1 MFFNTLVGC
10 IIFLLTNGSLL
21 YTAHLLVRRFF
32 PNATASAR
40 LVAIGTLF
48 YAFIILIF
56 QTLSPFYAITRTGVT
71 ITCLLLALGSHFL
84 WGKHRDLEADIEP
97 LTTWLRDGLSSRW
110 AALIIICGFVVVLSL
125 SRALLMPPLAWDC
138 LSYHLPFATL
148 WIKKGTLLLFNAPDQ
163 ISENVHFPINGDI
176 FASWLMLP
184 FQTDIVVNIM
194 NFPITLLGGISCY
207 AIARELG
214 LTRKEASFAPALIC
228 FAPMVYSQI
237 TTQYIDNAVF
247 AFSSAATLFGL
258 RFLRK
263 GFPQDSILSLVAGG
277 LVLGMK
283 FTGIPVV
290 GIIFLATV
298 LKTIRLVNYSGF
310 LKKLGLII
318 CGLLILCALG
328 GRQYILNGLY
338 AGNPLYPFSL
348 TIVNHEIL
356 EGSHKLEQVSKWVS
370 NWEKE
375 QGVDKLSF
383 WEKEYKKFSYSRR
396 TAGPKYL
403 IFLIVALISLFIR
416 PRGVSQKDW
425 YFLAVLWIA
434 GIVLFYANTSADF
447 ARRGVWMQG
456 STRFLSF
463 PMAIFT
469 IQGLTVIAKLGR
481 YFKNIFFFMVILIAW
496 DLMHINKT
504 HIQGIEGLYPLVIVM
519 LILVIIFFKRVLEML
534 YQKKG
539 SSLTAKEVSRSGS
552 STNRQWVVGILFFV
566 TLTGGLYFL
575 QSYRDT
581 TRYSYYRDYF
591 DYVDFP
597 RTFVDGWEFLDQ
609 PDEKKTI
616 AMSIGWA
623 APGHKWFFYPLLGR
637 WLQNDVVYIS
647 AKYKWDAPI
656 WLHRGLLRGNS
667 RSTWLHN
674 LKRKKVDCILVAK
687 PWPTELRWMLSD
699 QDAFQLVFSDQECK
713 IFKYRGETT

>member
-148 WIKKGTLLLFNAPDQ
+148 WIKKGALLLFNAPDQ

-356 EGSHKLEQVSKWVS
+356 EGSHKLEQVSEWVS

-425 YFLAVLWIA
+425 YFLAVLWIV

-519 LILVIIFFKRVLEML
+519 SILVIIFFKRVLEML

-539 SSLTAKEVSRSGS
+539 SSLTAKEVSISGS

-687 PWPTELRWMLSD
+687 PWPIELRWMLSD

-713 IFKYRGETT
+713 IFKYLGETI

>member
-48 YAFIILIF
+48 YSFIILIF

-356 EGSHKLEQVSKWVS
+356 EGSHKLEQVSEWVS

-425 YFLAVLWIA
+425 YFLAVLWIV

-687 PWPTELRWMLSD
+687 PWPIELRWMLSD

-713 IFKYRGETT
+713 IFKYLGETI

>member
-10 IIFLLTNGSLL
+10 IIVLLTNGSLL

-84 WGKHRDLEADIEP
+84 WGKHRDLEADSEP

-356 EGSHKLEQVSKWVS
+356 EGSHKLAQVSEWVS

-425 YFLAVLWIA
+425 YFLAVLWIV

-609 PDEKKTI
+609 PDVKKTI

-667 RSTWLHN
+667 RSTWLQN

-687 PWPTELRWMLSD
+687 PWPIELRWMLSD

-713 IFKYRGETT
+713 IFKYLGETI

>member
-1 MFFNTLVGC
+1 MLSNTLLGC
-10 IIFLLTNGSLL
+10 TIFLITNTSLL
-21 YTAHLLVRRFF
+21 YTSHLLVRRFIPHF
-32 PNATASAR
+32 PPSVR

-48 YAFIILIF
+48 YASIIVIF
-56 QTLSPFYAITRTGVT
+56 QALSPFHAITKTWVT
-71 ITCLLLALGSHFL
+71 FTCLLLAGGSHFL
-84 WGKHRDLEADIEP
+84 WGKHRDLEADSEP

-110 AALIIICGFVVVLSL
+110 AALIIICGFVAVLSL

-356 EGSHKLEQVSKWVS
+356 EGSHKLAQVSEWVS

-425 YFLAVLWIA
+425 YFLAVLWIV

-609 PDEKKTI
+609 PDVKKTI

-656 WLHRGLLRGNS
+656 WVHRGLLRGNS

-687 PWPTELRWMLSD
+687 PWPIELRWMLSD

-713 IFKYRGETT
+713 IFKYLGETI

>member
-356 EGSHKLEQVSKWVS
+356 EGSHKLEQVSEWVS

-425 YFLAVLWIA
+425 YFLAVLWIV

-552 STNRQWVVGILFFV
+552 RTNRQWVVGILFFV
-566 TLTGGLYFL
+566 TLTGGIYFL

-687 PWPTELRWMLSD
+687 PWPIELRWMLSD

-713 IFKYRGETT
+713 IFKYLGETI

>member
-48 YAFIILIF
+48 YSFIILIF

-356 EGSHKLEQVSKWVS
+356 EGSHKLEQVSEWVS

-425 YFLAVLWIA
+425 YFLAVLWIV

-481 YFKNIFFFMVILIAW
+481 YFKSIFFFMVILIAW

-534 YQKKG
+534 DQKKG

-552 STNRQWVVGILFFV
+552 RTNRQWVVGILFFV

-687 PWPTELRWMLSD
+687 PWPIELRWMLSD

-713 IFKYRGETT
+713 IFKYLGETI

>member
-148 WIKKGTLLLFNAPDQ
+148 WIKKGALLLFNAPDQ

-310 LKKLGLII
+310 LKMLGLII

-356 EGSHKLEQVSKWVS
+356 EGSHKLEQVSEWVS

-425 YFLAVLWIA
+425 YFLAVLWIV

-539 SSLTAKEVSRSGS
+539 SSLTAKEVSISGS
-552 STNRQWVVGILFFV
+552 RTNRQWVVGILFFV

-713 IFKYRGETT
+713 IFKYLGETI

>member
-21 YTAHLLVRRFF
+21 YTAHLLVRRFL

-48 YAFIILIF
+48 YAFIIVIF
-56 QTLSPFYAITRTGVT
+56 QALSPFYAITKTGVT
-71 ITCLLLALGSHFL
+71 IACLLLAVASHFL
-84 WGKHRDLEADIEP
+84 WGKHRNLEADIQP
-97 LTTWLRDGLSSRW
+97 LKTWIKDGLNSKW
-110 AALIIICGFVVVLSL
+110 AVLLIICGFVVLL
-125 SRALLMPPLAWDC
+125 TFSRALLMPPLAWDC
-138 LSYHLPFATL
+138 LSYHLPFAAL

-176 FASWLMLP
+176 FAAWLMLP
-184 FQTDIVVNIM
+184 FQTDAVVNIM

-207 AIARELG
+207 AISRELG

-228 FAPMVYSQI
+228 FAPVIYSQI

-247 AFSSAATLFGL
+247 TFSSAATLFGL

-263 GFPQDSILSLVAGG
+263 GYPQDSILSLVAGG
-277 LVLGMK
+277 LVLGTK
-283 FTGIPVV
+283 FTGISVV

-318 CGLLILCALG
+318 CGLLILCTLG
-328 GRQYILNGLY
+328 GRQYILNALY

-356 EGSHKLEQVSKWVS
+356 EGSHKLEQVREWVS

-375 QGVDKLSF
+375 QGVDRLSL

-396 TAGPKYL
+396 TAGPKYF
-403 IFLIVALISLFIR
+403 IFLIFALVSLFIR
-416 PRGVSQKDW
+416 PGGVSKKDW
-425 YFLAVLWIA
+425 YFLAVLWIV

-463 PMAIFT
+463 PIAIFT

-496 DLMHINKT
+496 DLMYINKT

-519 LILVIIFFKRVLEML
+519 LIVVIIFFKPALEML

-539 SSLTAKEVSRSGS
+539 SSLISKELSRSGN
-552 STNRQWVVGILFFV
+552 STNRQWVVGILFFI

-581 TRYSYYRDYF
+581 TRYSYYSDYF

-609 PDEKKTI
+609 PDDKKTI

-656 WLHRGLLRGNS
+656 WLHRGLLRGQS

-674 LKRKKVDCILVAK
+674 IKRKKVDCILVAK
-687 PWPTELRWMLSD
+687 PWPIELRWMLSD

-713 IFKYRGETT
+713 IFKYLGETT

>member
-1 MFFNTLVGC
+1 
-10 IIFLLTNGSLL
+10 
-21 YTAHLLVRRFF
+21 
-32 PNATASAR
+32 
-40 LVAIGTLF
+40 
-48 YAFIILIF
+48 
-56 QTLSPFYAITRTGVT
+56 
-71 ITCLLLALGSHFL
+71 
-84 WGKHRDLEADIEP
+84 
-97 LTTWLRDGLSSRW
+97 
-110 AALIIICGFVVVLSL
+110 LSL

-356 EGSHKLEQVSKWVS
+356 EGSHKLAQVSEWVS

-425 YFLAVLWIA
+425 YFLAVLWIV

-539 SSLTAKEVSRSGS
+539 SSLTAKEVSRPGS

-609 PDEKKTI
+609 PDVKKTI

-687 PWPTELRWMLSD
+687 PWPIELRWMLSD

-713 IFKYRGETT
+713 IFKYLGETI

>member
-48 YAFIILIF
+48 YSFIILIF

-425 YFLAVLWIA
+425 YFLAVLWIV

-519 LILVIIFFKRVLEML
+519 SILVIIFFKRVLEML

-552 STNRQWVVGILFFV
+552 RTNRQWVVGILFFV
-566 TLTGGLYFL
+566 TLTGGIYFL

-609 PDEKKTI
+609 PDVKKTI

-623 APGHKWFFYPLLGR
+623 APGHKWFFYPLWGR

-687 PWPTELRWMLSD
+687 PWPIELRWMLSD

-713 IFKYRGETT
+713 IFKYLGETI

>member
-48 YAFIILIF
+48 YSFIILIF

-356 EGSHKLEQVSKWVS
+356 EGSHKLEQVSEWVS

-425 YFLAVLWIA
+425 YFLAVLWIV

-534 YQKKG
+534 DQKKG

-687 PWPTELRWMLSD
+687 PWPIELRWMLSD

-713 IFKYRGETT
+713 IFKYLGETI